1 MKASYPEEVKPEII
15 ENENNDRSFMSLIT
29 DTNDPDPIGKQ
40 SGNNGTSQDS
50 KKSVLKSKPTSIS
63 KDQNQTP

>member
-15 ENENNDRSFMSLIT
+15 ENENNDRSYMSLIT

-40 SGNNGTSQDS
+40 SGNNGTS
-50 KKSVLKSKPTSIS
+50 
-63 KDQNQTP
+63 